1 MMTTLDVRTKGA
13 WGYRDNDIDLIHYIH
28 DNSYPE
34 KTGLRLLEMVAA
46 GKELETIIPEECAED
61 FMSDNVFCEY
71 AYILNLDTEELEF
84 YMGRNTDPNAAGRYA
99 AKRRWSPSSPMAGV
113 SYYGVRL
120 VKAIPFAV
128 IRETCPLQLTCLL
141 RD

>member
-1 MMTTLDVRTKGA
+1 
-13 WGYRDNDIDLIHYIH
+13 
-28 DNSYPE
+28 
-34 KTGLRLLEMVAA
+34 MVAA
-46 GKELETIIPEECAED
+46 GKELETIIPEECAAD
-61 FMSDNVFCEY
+61 FMSDSVFCEY

-84 YMGRNTDPNAAGRYA
+84 YRGRNTDPNAAGRYA
-99 AKRRWSPSSPMAGV
+99 AKGQWSPPSPMTGV

-128 IRETCPLQLTCLL
+128 IRETSTDELTFLL